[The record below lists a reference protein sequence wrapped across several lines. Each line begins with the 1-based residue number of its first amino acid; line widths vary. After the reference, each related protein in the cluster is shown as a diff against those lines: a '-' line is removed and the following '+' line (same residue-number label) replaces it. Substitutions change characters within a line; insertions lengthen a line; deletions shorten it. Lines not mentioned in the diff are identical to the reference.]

1 MRSGREICRCARAI
15 CAAETSSGA
24 RSASCGVQTAPG
36 GLRAGV
42 RVPCGRD
49 RSAPQG
55 ARRRHRKRAQDP
67 DSTSYSSC
75 SAAGT
80 TAWKNSGSDNRLS
93 RTTFRNNRQQVDGNS
108 DFEPIKT
115 SRFDRILKW
124 ALVSIVDCQPGPAR
138 ATEPR
143 LQPSPRPAVS
153 PSTRGVLFDAD
164 PSSALLSVGGAQ
176 RRGDGFASLAMGNHS
191 CDWLPPCGDAQV
203 LYFVIERL
211 VGEFVASLDAGV
223 PADLSVT
230 RSRSRLGDVKTI
242 RCGLTADLLHK
253 FAYITA
259 R

>member
-36 GLRAGV
+36 GLRAGF
-42 RVPCGRD
+42 RGPCGRD

-55 ARRRHRKRAQDP
+55 ARRRHRKPAQDP

-93 RTTFRNNRQQVDGNS
+93 RPTFRNNCQQVDGNS

-115 SRFDRILKW
+115 SRFHLKW
-124 ALVSIVDCQPGPAR
+124 ALVSIVGCQPGPAR

-153 PSTRGVLFDAD
+153 NSTRVVLFDAD
-164 PSSALLSVGGAQ
+164 PSSALLASEARRGGAT
-176 RRGDGFASLAMGNHS
+176 ASPRWPWAT
-191 CDWLPPCGDAQV
+191 A
-203 LYFVIERL
+203 
-211 VGEFVASLDAGV
+211 
-223 PADLSVT
+223 PAIGCLRVET
-230 RSRSRLGDVKTI
+230 L
-242 RCGLTADLLHK
+242 RCS
-253 FAYITA
+253 IS
-259 R
+259 